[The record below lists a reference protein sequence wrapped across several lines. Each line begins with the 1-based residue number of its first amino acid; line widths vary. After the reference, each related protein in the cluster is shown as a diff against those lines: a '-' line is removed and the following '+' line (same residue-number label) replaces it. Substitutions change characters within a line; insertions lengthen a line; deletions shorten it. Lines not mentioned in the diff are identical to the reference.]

1 MDVQP
6 DIDLVSI
13 FNEVFLVQTYLH
25 KLEIIEEIIT
35 DISDF
40 VEDQALPQPSVQLN
54 AMRQQVGQV
63 KIQLR
68 FLLQL
73 KLLEAC
79 RRLRQHVL
87 QYGHLPLLN
96 LDFRFLCTWTGT
108 ESPRRWRALGLTVML
123 LSLGLAALLGIQRLQ
138 PAAAE
143 PESVEELFVSPYNV
157 EASTDDT
164 NLEFMDVVGGLPG
177 VPFTPEQ
184 LEQKKIEWKSPPTT
198 PKPGETPTP
207 PPTQSRAEVD
217 SNDCYKGEEFFAGWG
232 CPSGFER
239 ICGLLWPLRFFPFND
254 DNSSSRFLRDLH
266 SLAISQSGSIRHNF
280 VSA

>member
-25 KLEIIEEIIT
+25 KLEIIT

-96 LDFRFLCTWTGT
+96 LDFR
-108 ESPRRWRALGLTVML
+108 R
-123 LSLGLAALLGIQRLQ
+123 
-138 PAAAE
+138 
-143 PESVEELFVSPYNV
+143 
-157 EASTDDT
+157 
-164 NLEFMDVVGGLPG
+164 
-177 VPFTPEQ
+177 
-184 LEQKKIEWKSPPTT
+184 
-198 PKPGETPTP
+198 
-207 PPTQSRAEVD
+207 
-217 SNDCYKGEEFFAGWG
+217 
-232 CPSGFER
+232 
-239 ICGLLWPLRFFPFND
+239 
-254 DNSSSRFLRDLH
+254 
-266 SLAISQSGSIRHNF
+266 
-280 VSA
+280 

>member
-1 MDVQP
+1 MNFRPKTSPTLASATGASAPTPVSTGRAMDVQP

-40 VEDQALPQPSVQLN
+40 VEDQALLQPSVQLN

-96 LDFRFLCTWTGT
+96 LDFR
-108 ESPRRWRALGLTVML
+108 R
-123 LSLGLAALLGIQRLQ
+123 
-138 PAAAE
+138 
-143 PESVEELFVSPYNV
+143 
-157 EASTDDT
+157 
-164 NLEFMDVVGGLPG
+164 
-177 VPFTPEQ
+177 
-184 LEQKKIEWKSPPTT
+184 
-198 PKPGETPTP
+198 
-207 PPTQSRAEVD
+207 
-217 SNDCYKGEEFFAGWG
+217 
-232 CPSGFER
+232 
-239 ICGLLWPLRFFPFND
+239 
-254 DNSSSRFLRDLH
+254 
-266 SLAISQSGSIRHNF
+266 
-280 VSA
+280 

>member
-96 LDFRFLCTWTGT
+96 LDFRRWLALILRHHLPTPASARLDATIFPWWQKDHGGSCHRWIKACRLRSFLQHVGISQEHAQQINKYTYIYIYIYIYTWCTITHTQSKPFLTICIYWTSNFQL
-108 ESPRRWRALGLTVML
+108 SPNQHPPWQLVSLKVRIWIFRWRLWDWVQRGLQHD
-123 LSLGLAALLGIQRLQ
+123 QRHGD
-138 PAAAE
+138 P
-143 PESVEELFVSPYNV
+143 
-157 EASTDDT
+157 
-164 NLEFMDVVGGLPG
+164 
-177 VPFTPEQ
+177 PF
-184 LEQKKIEWKSPPTT
+184 S
-198 PKPGETPTP
+198 
-207 PPTQSRAEVD
+207 
-217 SNDCYKGEEFFAGWG
+217 
-232 CPSGFER
+232 
-239 ICGLLWPLRFFPFND
+239 
-254 DNSSSRFLRDLH
+254 
-266 SLAISQSGSIRHNF
+266 
-280 VSA
+280 

>member
-1 MDVQP
+1 MVMCPCSRTQHVTDTWPCLCVFTFNCFGVNTHITKQLHSFEFSSQNLSHPSKCYWSKCSHSSKYWQSMDVQP

-96 LDFRFLCTWTGT
+96 LDFR
-108 ESPRRWRALGLTVML
+108 RWLALILRHHL
-123 LSLGLAALLGIQRLQ
+123 
-138 PAAAE
+138 
-143 PESVEELFVSPYNV
+143 
-157 EASTDDT
+157 
-164 NLEFMDVVGGLPG
+164 
-177 VPFTPEQ
+177 
-184 LEQKKIEWKSPPTT
+184 
-198 PKPGETPTP
+198 PTP
-207 PPTQSRAEVD
+207 ASARLDATIFPWWQKDHGGSCHRWIKA
-217 SNDCYKGEEFFAGWG
+217 C
-232 CPSGFER
+232 R
-239 ICGLLWPLRFFPFND
+239 LR
-254 DNSSSRFLRDLH
+254 SFLQH
-266 SLAISQSGSIRHNF
+266 VGISQEHAQQIRVFSWNMIKRYL
-280 VSA
+280 